1 MNSYELSTNWFEF
14 SFQNPDKIK
23 PLHTALYFYTIE
35 KCNKMGWK
43 QKFGIPTDQA
53 MEAIGVKN
61 YKTYIKGLLDLVDF
75 GFIKIH
81 QRSKN
86 AYTANI
92 IEVVKNTKV
101 TTNAH
106 TKAGQMH
113 TPKQVQSTVS
123 INKQLNLETI
133 KLIEANASLIEEN
146 LEEWINNSKKSV
158 SSRPK
163 TVKEVEDYMTEI
175 GYPNPLFESQQFFDH
190 YEANGWM
197 RGRNGKNKIK
207 DWKAVVRTWHR
218 RKEKDDKVVR
228 NEYGSAVGQ
237 KGDREALAKYMGIT
251 VEELDKIKPI
261 Y

>member
-1 MNSYELSTNWFEF
+1 MNYIEQINGFWDKSRTDDLTAIDVSTYMSILDYCNSLGWM
-14 SFQNPDKIK
+14 NP
-23 PLHTALYFYTIE
+23 
-35 KCNKMGWK
+35 
-43 QKFGIPTDQA
+43 
-53 MEAIGVKN
+53 
-61 YKTYIKGLLDLVDF
+61 
-75 GFIKIH
+75 FICHWDIVC
-81 QRSKN
+81 QRSKSSKN
-86 AYTANI
+86 AFYKSVDRLNELGYIKFEKGNRSTKQPKLTVL
-92 IEVVKNTKV
+92 ELKNTEGTRKEYKGN
-101 TTNAH
+101 TE
-106 TKAGQMH
+106 G
-113 TPKQVQSTVS
+113 TPKEHEG
-123 INKQLNLETI
+123 NLYKQLNLETI
-133 KLIEANASLIEEN
+133 KLIEANASLVEEN
-146 LEEWINNSKKSV
+146 LEEWIKNSKKNV

>member
-1 MNSYELSTNWFEF
+1 MSILDYCNSLGWMN
-14 SFQNPDKIK
+14 P
-23 PLHTALYFYTIE
+23 
-35 KCNKMGWK
+35 
-43 QKFGIPTDQA
+43 
-53 MEAIGVKN
+53 
-61 YKTYIKGLLDLVDF
+61 
-75 GFIKIH
+75 FICHWDIVC
-81 QRSKN
+81 QRSKSSKN
-86 AYTANI
+86 AFYKSVDRLNELGYIKFEKGNRSTKQPKLT
-92 IEVVKNTKV
+92 VLQLKNTEGTRKEYGGN
-101 TTNAH
+101 TE
-106 TKAGQMH
+106 G
-113 TPKQVQSTVS
+113 TPKEHGGNL
-123 INKQLNLETI
+123 NKQLNLETI

-218 RKEKDDKVVR
+218 RKEKDVAVVKD
-228 NEYGSAVGQ
+228 EYGSAVGQ
-237 KGDREALAKYMGIT
+237 RTTPEALAKYYGIT
-251 VEELDKIKPI
+251 VEEAKKMKGI